1 MNEERQLPLIKRFM
15 LQVAPE
21 VIRHRYEVILQSEMP
36 YAVTFDPE
44 AIAQSTL
51 ALAIHLAGAYARCYD
66 SFHHSEKDSIASG
79 KQETSDPAERL

>member
-21 VIRHRYEVILQSEMP
+21 VIRHRYEILLQSETP
-36 YAVTFDPE
+36 YLVTFDPE

-66 SFHHSEKDSIASG
+66 SFYRNEKDSTAPG
-79 KQETSDPAERL
+79 KQKTSDPAEGL